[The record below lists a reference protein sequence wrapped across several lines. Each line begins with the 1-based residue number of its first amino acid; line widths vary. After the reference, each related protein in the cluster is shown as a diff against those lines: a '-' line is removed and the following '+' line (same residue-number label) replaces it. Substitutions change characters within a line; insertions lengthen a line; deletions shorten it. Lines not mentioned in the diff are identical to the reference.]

1 MVINHFRRIPA
12 TMANHSLVI
21 LKKEVIKA
29 DTFLFVFFGVMTLFL
44 IILLSPNNK
53 VGVAQGFNDHID
65 EAVESLK
72 NAINLLKTKR
82 EVSEKKIKDTEDL
95 KKESEKVSSAGESTG
110 FGGNKTA
117 EVKPISNIAVKR
129 KAEEEDSS
137 SKKMA
142 GEKETAA
149 AN

>member
-1 MVINHFRRIPA
+1 MIFRIVA
-12 TMANHSLVI
+12 ETHYQL
-21 LKKEVIKA
+21 
-29 DTFLFVFFGVMTLFL
+29 
-44 IILLSPNNK
+44 
-53 VGVAQGFNDHID
+53 GVAQGFNAQYD

-72 NAINLLKTKR
+72 NAINLLKTRIGNLQKAEDEETKK
-82 EVSEKKIKDTEDL
+82 EVSDLKALIPEIEEKIKDTEASTGLLFVTSCGLLLLSQDL

>member
-1 MVINHFRRIPA
+1 MIFRIVA
-12 TMANHSLVI
+12 ETHYQL
-21 LKKEVIKA
+21 
-29 DTFLFVFFGVMTLFL
+29 
-44 IILLSPNNK
+44 
-53 VGVAQGFNDHID
+53 GVAQGFNAQYD

-72 NAINLLKTKR
+72 NAINLLKTRIGNLQKAEDEETKK
-82 EVSEKKIKDTEDL
+82 EVSDLKALIPEIEEKIKDTEVRSGLGIVTYLGSLLFSQDL
-95 KKESEKVSSAGESTG
+95 KKESEKESSKVESTG
-110 FGGNKTA
+110 FGATKTA
-117 EVKPISNIAVKR
+117 EVKPISNIAIKR